1 MGGSRTST
9 AFRINCTPY
18 SRRPSSHCIGANSSP
33 DKASG
38 HELTPHRPAG
48 HTGWTSAATC
58 WMTSRLHNITAL
70 FGPRCP
76 PHGLANGV
84 ACQSPVT
91 PRRVTNARG
100 TLGLV
105 LPAPTFTL
113 TSTSSL
119 FGVPRGTHGGHG
131 YAGSH
136 PRSSKA
142 R

>member
-1 MGGSRTST
+1 MS
-9 AFRINCTPY
+9 Y
-18 SRRPSSHCIGANSSP
+18 S
-33 DKASG
+33 
-38 HELTPHRPAG
+38 PHRPAG

-76 PHGLANGV
+76 PHGFANGV

>member
-1 MGGSRTST
+1 MS
-9 AFRINCTPY
+9 Y
-18 SRRPSSHCIGANSSP
+18 S
-33 DKASG
+33 
-38 HELTPHRPAG
+38 PHRPAG

-58 WMTSRLHNITAL
+58 WMTSRLHE
-70 FGPRCP
+70 F
-76 PHGLANGV
+76 ANGV